1 MKSSQGSSFYDKT
14 LSSKPI
20 REPWD
25 NDLVRIFD
33 EKSFGTPSLQFLH
46 EVMAELSIIHPRYEF
61 TASYIQRR
69 YLRVRFLYP

>member
-1 MKSSQGSSFYDKT
+1 MKSSLGRSFTDKT
-14 LSSKPI
+14 LLSKPI

-33 EKSFGTPSLQFLH
+33 EKSFGTPSLHFLH
-46 EVMAELSIIHPRYEF
+46 EVMAQLSKIHPRYEF

-69 YLRVRFLYP
+69 YLRVRFPYP